1 MATIVIADDSP
12 TLRRIVTSV
21 LTKEGH
27 EVHAAEDG
35 IGAVQKVFEHQP
47 DAVVLDVQMPRVSG
61 FIAARVLKDDWQTAD
76 IPVVMLTSLD
86 AAADRYWAGQ
96 AGVDRY
102 LTKDFEAGELAATIS
117 EVLLA
122 ATAARGGR
130 PALKADPLE
139 LSEEDVLSRVCD
151 LLDRKLF
158 ESSVAQAVTAIAATA
173 NGLEQSVASLLGV
186 LQRFVG
192 YDLAAV
198 LLAAEKDAYV
208 AVGKDTA
215 QEHYAAFLSA
225 ASEAIAV
232 SPSDL
237 STRVAQAGG
246 ELRRGPRG
254 PAQRPRAG
262 RDGDLPVDAAARPRR
277 RGGRRP
283 RAVQRHQERL
293 RRDRPVD
300 AEAHRGSGRHRHR
313 QRAAVRHVGSTPCS
327 TSSTTAAWWDA
338 SPPASRSSRRCST
351 TSTTP

>member
-102 LTKDFEAGELAATIS
+102 LTKDFEAGELAATIN
-117 EVLLA
+117 EVLLS

-173 NGLEQSVASLLGV
+173 NGLEQSVAALLGV

-208 AVGKDTA
+208 AVGKDSA
-215 QEHYAAFLSA
+215 QEHYTEFMTKAAD
-225 ASEAIAV
+225 AISVDV
-232 SPSDL
+232 SQL

-246 ELRRGPRG
+246 TLVEDHEDLPNGPEQAEMATYLSMPLRGHGGTVVGVLALSSATKNAFGETALSTLKLIEG
-254 PAQRPRAG
+254 PAAIVI
-262 RDGDLPVDAAARPRR
+262 DNAR
-277 RGGRRP
+277 
-283 RAVQRHQERL
+283 L
-293 RRDRPVD
+293 
-300 AEAHRGSGRHRHR
+300 S
-313 QRAAVRHVGSTPCS
+313 
-327 TSSTTAAWWDA
+327 A
-338 SPPASRSSRRCST
+338 S
-351 TSTTP
+351 

>member
-1 MATIVIADDSP
+1 VATIVIADDSP

-35 IGAVQKVFEHQP
+35 IGAVQMVFEHQP

-102 LTKDFEAGELAATIS
+102 LTKDFEAGDLAATIS
-117 EVLLA
+117 DVLVA

-130 PALKADPLE
+130 PALKADPVE

-173 NGLEQSVASLLGV
+173 SGLEQSVAALLGV

-215 QEHYAAFLSA
+215 QEHYTEFMAAA
-225 ASEAIAV
+225 AEAISLPAAE
-232 SPSDL
+232 L

-246 ELRRGPRG
+246 VLVEDPEDLPNGPDQAAMSTYLSMPLRGHGGAVVGVLALSSATKNAFGETALSTLKLIEG
-254 PAQRPRAG
+254 PAAIVI
-262 RDGDLPVDAAARPRR
+262 DNARLS
-277 RGGRRP
+277 
-283 RAVQRHQERL
+283 A
-293 RRDRPVD
+293 
-300 AEAHRGSGRHRHR
+300 
-313 QRAAVRHVGSTPCS
+313 T
-327 TSSTTAAWWDA
+327 
-338 SPPASRSSRRCST
+338 
-351 TSTTP
+351 

>member
-117 EVLLA
+117 EVLMA

-139 LSEEDVLSRVCD
+139 LTEEDVLSRVCD

-158 ESSVAQAVTAIAATA
+158 ESSVAQAVTAIAASA
-173 NGLEQSVASLLGV
+173 SGLEQSVAALLGV

-198 LLAAEKDAYV
+198 LLTSEKAAYV

-215 QEHYAAFLSA
+215 QEHYASFMAA
-225 ASEAIAV
+225 ASEAV
-232 SPSDL
+232 SVEAAQL
-237 STRVAQAGG
+237 STRVAHAGG
-246 ELRRGPRG
+246 ELVEDPDDLPNGAEQAEMATYLSMPLRGHGGSVVGVLALSSATKNAFGETALSTLKLIEG
-254 PAQRPRAG
+254 PAAIVI
-262 RDGDLPVDAAARPRR
+262 DNARLS
-277 RGGRRP
+277 
-283 RAVQRHQERL
+283 A
-293 RRDRPVD
+293 
-300 AEAHRGSGRHRHR
+300 
-313 QRAAVRHVGSTPCS
+313 T
-327 TSSTTAAWWDA
+327 
-338 SPPASRSSRRCST
+338 
-351 TSTTP
+351 

>member
-1 MATIVIADDSP
+1 VATIVIADDSP

-35 IGAVQKVFEHQP
+35 IGAVQLVFAHQP

-61 FIAARVLKDDWQTAD
+61 FIAARVLKDDWQTAE

-102 LTKDFEAGELAATIS
+102 LTKDFEAGELSATID
-117 EVLLA
+117 EVLVA
-122 ATAARGGR
+122 GTAARGGR
-130 PALKADPLE
+130 SALKADPLE
-139 LSEEDVLSRVCD
+139 LTEEDVLSRVCD

-173 NGLEQSVASLLGV
+173 SGLEQSVAALLGV

-198 LLAAEKDAYV
+198 LLAAERSAYV
-208 AVGKDTA
+208 AVGKDSA
-215 QEHYAAFLSA
+215 QEHYTEFMSA
-225 ASEAIAV
+225 AADAV
-232 SPSDL
+232 SGYGGAALTLTEL

-246 ELRRGPRG
+246 TLVEDPDDLPNGAEQASMATYLSMPLRGHGGAVVGVLALSSATKNAFGETALSTLKLIEG
-254 PAQRPRAG
+254 PAAIVI
-262 RDGDLPVDAAARPRR
+262 DNARLS
-277 RGGRRP
+277 
-283 RAVQRHQERL
+283 A
-293 RRDRPVD
+293 
-300 AEAHRGSGRHRHR
+300 
-313 QRAAVRHVGSTPCS
+313 T
-327 TSSTTAAWWDA
+327 
-338 SPPASRSSRRCST
+338 
-351 TSTTP
+351 